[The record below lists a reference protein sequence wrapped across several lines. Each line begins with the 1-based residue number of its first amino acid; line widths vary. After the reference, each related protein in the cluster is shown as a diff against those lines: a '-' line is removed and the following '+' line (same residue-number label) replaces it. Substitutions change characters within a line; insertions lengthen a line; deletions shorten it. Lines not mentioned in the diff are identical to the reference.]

1 MGHWA
6 ESSLTPPIFTSATQ
20 AFCFQGIAEVTQI
33 LELPISEGLNVF
45 KIKIT
50 TTLLWLKK
58 EKERSNFVLQEKL
71 EQVLPQFPQQSGDL
85 HSLSTEPYKS
95 GILLP

>member
-6 ESSLTPPIFTSATQ
+6 EPSLTPPIFTSATQ

-33 LELPISEGLNVF
+33 LKLPISEGLNVF

-50 TTLLWLKK
+50 TTLLWLKE
-58 EKERSNFVLQEKL
+58 EKERSHFVLKEKL
-71 EQVLPQFPQQSGDL
+71 EQVLPQFP
-85 HSLSTEPYKS
+85 
-95 GILLP
+95 